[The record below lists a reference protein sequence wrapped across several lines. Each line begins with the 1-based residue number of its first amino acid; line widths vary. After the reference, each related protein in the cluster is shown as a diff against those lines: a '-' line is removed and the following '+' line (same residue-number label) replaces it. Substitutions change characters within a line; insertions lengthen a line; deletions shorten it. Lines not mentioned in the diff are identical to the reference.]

1 MRITEAHKVIKNAL
15 YHLNDQDRPL
25 GMFDAH
31 KDAERILGRAHACV
45 GTELS
50 VYIRQQENCRL
61 VAYRATAAL

>member
-50 VYIRQQENCRL
+50 VYIRQQANGRAF
-61 VAYRATAAL
+61 AYRGTAAL